1 MFSPGSIWKKNMRV
15 INLDPQAEQN
25 FGSGLITL
33 NYIES
38 ANVDIQYLDRMIT
51 PLWCLTT
58 IWGQTWTN
66 GFQWFVSSSL
76 NLLNACRP
84 QGAMSLFRRVS
95 DMLWSQ
101 WKAARPSCF
110 VQINR
115 TWSREEKSAIVAWAG
130 STMESMKRSSTITK
144 PGSFGRPDF
153 PLWVSVQIESVVGL
167 IVVCFLVLHMYC
179 HNLYSIFIVISDVVF
194 AFRWRRVTAH
204 LLYNQRSPRCTWCVH
219 STWHQSPGTNCRE
232 GQFRAMLDAYHRVPH
247 YRGRHAGPKVP
258 YVCGYSCHFCN
269 GCLVETWEWANFWT
283 WAWSFGLLWRCFCLG
298 VFLDDFIEPYP
309 LCKLSR
315 KILIGYA
322 E

>member
-115 TWSREEKSAIVAWAG
+115 TWSREEKSAGLYHGKYEKVINNNKARLVWEA
-130 STMESMKRSSTITK
+130 RF
-144 PGSFGRPDF
+144 SF
-153 PLWVSVQIESVVGL
+153 VSQCSNRICCGFDCCVLS
-167 IVVCFLVLHMYC
+167 CFTYVL
-179 HNLYSIFIVISDVVF
+179 S
-194 AFRWRRVTAH
+194 
-204 LLYNQRSPRCTWCVH
+204 
-219 STWHQSPGTNCRE
+219 
-232 GQFRAMLDAYHRVPH
+232 
-247 YRGRHAGPKVP
+247 
-258 YVCGYSCHFCN
+258 
-269 GCLVETWEWANFWT
+269 
-283 WAWSFGLLWRCFCLG
+283 
-298 VFLDDFIEPYP
+298 
-309 LCKLSR
+309 
-315 KILIGYA
+315 
-322 E
+322 

>member
-15 INLDPQAEQN
+15 INLHPQAEQN

-101 WKAARPSCF
+101 WKAGQTFMFRPNQPNVEQGGEVSHRSLGGLYHGKYEKVINNNKARLVWEARFSFVSQCSNRICCGFDCCVLSCF
-110 VQINR
+110 
-115 TWSREEKSAIVAWAG
+115 TY
-130 STMESMKRSSTITK
+130 
-144 PGSFGRPDF
+144 
-153 PLWVSVQIESVVGL
+153 
-167 IVVCFLVLHMYC
+167 VL
-179 HNLYSIFIVISDVVF
+179 S
-194 AFRWRRVTAH
+194 
-204 LLYNQRSPRCTWCVH
+204 
-219 STWHQSPGTNCRE
+219 
-232 GQFRAMLDAYHRVPH
+232 
-247 YRGRHAGPKVP
+247 
-258 YVCGYSCHFCN
+258 
-269 GCLVETWEWANFWT
+269 
-283 WAWSFGLLWRCFCLG
+283 
-298 VFLDDFIEPYP
+298 
-309 LCKLSR
+309 
-315 KILIGYA
+315 
-322 E
+322 

>member
-153 PLWVSVQIESVVGL
+153 LCESVFKSNLLWVWL
-167 IVVCFLVLHMYC
+167 LCAFLFYIC
-179 HNLYSIFIVISDVVF
+179 IVI
-194 AFRWRRVTAH
+194 TCIPY
-204 LLYNQRSPRCTWCVH
+204 LL
-219 STWHQSPGTNCRE
+219 
-232 GQFRAMLDAYHRVPH
+232 
-247 YRGRHAGPKVP
+247 
-258 YVCGYSCHFCN
+258 
-269 GCLVETWEWANFWT
+269 
-283 WAWSFGLLWRCFCLG
+283 SFPMSFLLLG
-298 VFLDDFIEPYP
+298 GDE
-309 LCKLSR
+309 
-315 KILIGYA
+315 
-322 E
+322 